1 MWKDY
6 SVNYLKKNKST
17 AVSIM
22 VAVLV
27 ASMFISFLCTLFY
40 NMWIDNVDRIKA
52 DEGDWQVKITSVL
65 SDDEIKTINNFANVD
80 KVVKSD
86 DLKSVD
92 IYFTKSSDIYKD
104 MPLIVEKLNIDDE
117 HIEYHSTLLQKQ
129 FIYSKE
135 KGEKPMPIE
144 LLYGAIILMMS
155 VSLIMIIK
163 NAFSFSMNTRIRQ
176 FGILQSIGA
185 TPKQLRAVMVQE
197 ALILSVPSVI
207 VGIATGVGLDA
218 LFIKY
223 ANSFTSQIGLQGA
236 KPHYH
241 ILLFIITFT
250 VTMLTVFIS
259 MWLPARKLS
268 KSESIELVKGQS
280 VKKVKKIRKYKLF
293 SKLFGVEGE
302 LARKSIY
309 VRRKEFRT
317 ASVCLMLSFFVLSIF
332 LNFMTISEIST
343 SNSYWKRYEN
353 AWDIMVEM
361 KGEEPDIQTLNSI
374 REMNGVS
381 SAIFYKTAAFQTVLT
396 DDNFSNELI
405 DKGSYKAMN
414 TDAKQ
419 NENGDYVIN
428 APVLVLDDDNFE
440 KYCADNNI
448 ENSKDNYPNSV
459 VINKIGGVLYY
470 DSDDSHSIPFMN
482 EDNSTLNLLSSKDG
496 EQVENKVNIIGYSQ
510 NVPQVR
516 KDFDRYSLLQ
526 VMSESS
532 YKAMINAPLAD
543 TAYININTKTE
554 DNLADIE
561 SEIKQIIDNDY
572 NYTIENRI
580 DAYKTNM
587 QMYEG
592 YKSIITII
600 CAIFACIGISN
611 VFANTLGYMQQ
622 RKREFAEYQSIGV
635 TPKSIAKILSI
646 EALVIGVRP
655 ILWSI
660 LFNILFILL
669 TTSDNGITL
678 SEFLSN
684 APILP
689 TILFAVIMLSAIA
702 LSYLISG
709 KKILNANIADVLKDD
724 TIK

>member
-17 AVSIM
+17 AVSIIA
-22 VAVLV
+22 AVLA

-40 NMWIDNVDRIKA
+40 NMRIDDIDRIKA
-52 DEGDWQVKITSVL
+52 DEGDWQVRVTAVL
-65 SDDEIKTINNFANVD
+65 SDDGIKTIENFANVD
-80 KVVKSD
+80 KVIQAE
-86 DLKSVD
+86 SVE
-92 IYFTKSSDIYKD
+92 IYFTKPSDIYKD
-104 MPLIVEKLNIDDE
+104 MPLIAEKLDIDSDE
-117 HIEYHSTLLQKQ
+117 IEYHSTLLQKQ

-135 KGEKPMPIE
+135 NGEKPMPIE
-144 LLYGAIILMMS
+144 LLYGAIILMMCA
-155 VSLIMIIK
+155 SLIMIIK

-176 FGILQSIGA
+176 LGILQSIGA
-185 TPKQLRAVMVQE
+185 TPKQLKTVMMQE
-197 ALILSVPSVI
+197 ALVLSIPSV
-207 VGIATGVGLDA
+207 VAGIAAGIGLAA

-223 ANSFTSQIGLQGA
+223 ANSLTAQIGLQGMNL
-236 KPHYH
+236 HYH
-241 ILLFIITFT
+241 IFLFIVTLI

-259 MWLPARKLS
+259 IWLPAKKLS
-268 KSESIELVKGQS
+268 KSESIELVKGQA
-280 VKKVKKIRKYKLF
+280 VKKVKRIRKYKLF

-309 VRRKEFRT
+309 IRKKEFRT

-353 AWDIMVEM
+353 AWDVMVEM
-361 KGEEPDIQTLNSI
+361 KGEEADIQALNSI
-374 REMNGVS
+374 RDVKGIS
-381 SAIFYKTAAFQTVLT
+381 SAVLYKVANFQTVLN
-396 DDNFSNELI
+396 DDNFSEELI
-405 DKGSYKAMN
+405 KKGSYKAMN

-419 NENGDYVIN
+419 NETGDYVLN

-440 KYCADNNI
+440 KYCAENNI
-448 ENSKDNYPNSV
+448 KNIKNNDPNSV
-459 VINKIGGVLYY
+459 VINKIGGVLYF
-470 DSDDSHSIPFMN
+470 DSDDSHSIPFTN
-482 EDNSTLNLLSSKDG
+482 ENNSILNLFSSKDG
-496 EQVENKVNIIGYSQ
+496 EQIENKVNVIGYSQ
-510 NVPQVR
+510 KVPQVR
-516 KDFDRYSLLQ
+516 KDFDKYSLLQ
-526 VMSESS
+526 IMSESS
-532 YKAMINAPLAD
+532 YKAMLNAPSAD
-543 TAYININTKTE
+543 TTYININTKTD

-561 SEIKQIIDNDY
+561 NEVKQALGDEF

-580 DAYKTNM
+580 DAYNTSM

-600 CAIFACIGISN
+600 CAILACIGISN

-646 EALVIGVRP
+646 EALVIGVKP

-660 LFNILFILL
+660 PFNILFILL

-702 LSYLISG
+702 LSYFISG

>member
-40 NMWIDNVDRIKA
+40 NMRIDDIDRIKA
-52 DEGDWQVKITSVL
+52 DEGNWQVRITAAL
-65 SDDEIKTINNFANVD
+65 SDDEIKTIENFANVY
-80 KVVKSD
+80 KVIQSE
-86 DLKSVD
+86 SVD
-92 IYFTKSSDIYKD
+92 IYFTKPSDIYED
-104 MPLIVEKLNIDDE
+104 MPLIAEKLNIDSDN
-117 HIEYHSTLLQKQ
+117 IEYHSTLLQKQ

-135 KGEKPMPIE
+135 DGEKPMPIE
-144 LLYGAIILMMS
+144 LLYGAIVLMMCA
-155 VSLIMIIK
+155 SLIMIIK

-176 FGILQSIGA
+176 LGILQSIGA
-185 TPKQLRAVMVQE
+185 TPKQLRVVMVQE
-197 ALILSVPSVI
+197 ALVLSIPSVI
-207 VGIATGVGLDA
+207 SGIAAGVGLDA

-223 ANSFTSQIGLQGA
+223 ANSLTAQIGLQGM
-236 KPHYH
+236 KLHYH
-241 ILLFIITFT
+241 ILLFIATFA
-250 VTMLTVFIS
+250 VTMLTVLVSI
-259 MWLPARKLS
+259 WLPARKLS
-268 KSESIELVKGQS
+268 KSESIELVKGQA
-280 VKKVKKIRKYKLF
+280 VKKVKRIRKYKLF

-309 VRRKEFRT
+309 VKRKEFRT

-343 SNSYWKRYEN
+343 NKSYWNRYEN
-353 AWDIMVEM
+353 VWDIMVEM
-361 KGEEPDIQTLNSI
+361 KGENPDSDTLNSI
-374 REMNGVS
+374 RKMDNVS
-381 SAIFYKTAAFQTVLT
+381 SAVLYKTVSFQTVLS
-396 DDNFSNELI
+396 DDIFSNELI
-405 DKGSYKAMN
+405 EKGGYKAIN
-414 TDAKQ
+414 SNANQ
-419 NENGDYVIN
+419 NENGDYIVN
-428 APVLVLDDDNFE
+428 APVLVLDDDSFN
-440 KYCADNNI
+440 KYCAENNI
-448 ENSKDNYPNSV
+448 KNIKNNFPNSV
-459 VINKIGGVLYY
+459 VVNKIGGVLYY
-470 DSDDSHSIPFMN
+470 DSNDSESIPFIKTAEN
-482 EDNSTLNLLSSKDG
+482 FSLNLSIQSASK
-496 EQVENKVNIIGYSQ
+496 KVNVIGYCK

-516 KDFDRYSLLQ
+516 KDFDKYSLLQ

-532 YKAMINAPLAD
+532 YNALTNVQTAD
-543 TAYININTKTE
+543 VSYININTNAD
-554 DNLADIE
+554 DNLAETENEVNQVFGD
-561 SEIKQIIDNDY
+561 KF
-572 NYTIENRI
+572 NYTIENRVN
-580 DAYKTNM
+580 AYTTNV
-587 QMYEG
+587 QMYNG

-600 CAIFACIGISN
+600 CAILACIGISN

-646 EALVIGVRP
+646 EALVIGVKP

-660 LFNILFILL
+660 PFNILFILL

-678 SEFLSN
+678 NDFLQS

-689 TILFAVIMLSAIA
+689 TILFAIIMLSAIA

-709 KKILNANIADVLKDD
+709 KKILNANIADVIKDD

>member
-17 AVSIM
+17 TVSIM

-40 NMWIDNVDRIKA
+40 NMRIDDIDRIKA
-52 DEGDWQVKITSVL
+52 DEGNWQVRITAAL
-65 SDDEIKTINNFANVD
+65 SDDEIKTIENFANVY
-80 KVVKSD
+80 KVIQSE
-86 DLKSVD
+86 SVD
-92 IYFTKSSDIYKD
+92 IYFTKPSDIYED
-104 MPLIVEKLNIDDE
+104 MPLIAEKLNIDSDN
-117 HIEYHSTLLQKQ
+117 IEYHSTLLQKQ

-135 KGEKPMPIE
+135 DGEKPMPIE
-144 LLYGAIILMMS
+144 LLYGAIVLMMCA
-155 VSLIMIIK
+155 SLIMIIK

-176 FGILQSIGA
+176 LGILQSIGA

-197 ALILSVPSVI
+197 AFVLSFPSVI
-207 VGIATGVGLDA
+207 VGIAAGVGLDA

-223 ANSFTSQIGLQGA
+223 ANSFTSQIGLRGA
-236 KPHYH
+236 NLHYH
-241 ILLFIITFT
+241 ILLFIATFA
-250 VTMLTVFIS
+250 VTMLTVLVSI
-259 MWLPARKLS
+259 WLPARKLS
-268 KSESIELVKGQS
+268 KSESIELVKGQA
-280 VKKVKKIRKYKLF
+280 VKKVKRIRKYKLF

-309 VRRKEFRT
+309 VKRKEFRT

-353 AWDIMVEM
+353 VWDIMVEM
-361 KGEEPDIQTLNSI
+361 KGENPDSDTLNSI
-374 REMNGVS
+374 RKMDNVS
-381 SAIFYKTAAFQTVLT
+381 SAVLYKTVSFQTVLS
-396 DDNFSNELI
+396 DDIFSNELI
-405 DKGSYKAMN
+405 EKGGYKAIN
-414 TDAKQ
+414 SNANQ
-419 NENGDYVIN
+419 NENGDYIVN
-428 APVLVLDDDNFE
+428 APVLVLDDDSFN
-440 KYCADNNI
+440 KYCAENNI
-448 ENSKDNYPNSV
+448 KNIKNNFPNSV
-459 VINKIGGVLYY
+459 VVNKIGGVLYY
-470 DSDDSHSIPFMN
+470 DSNDSESIPFIKTAEN
-482 EDNSTLNLLSSKDG
+482 FSLNLSIQSASK
-496 EQVENKVNIIGYSQ
+496 KVNVIGYCK

-516 KDFDRYSLLQ
+516 KDFDKYSLLQ

-532 YKAMINAPLAD
+532 YNALTNVQTAD
-543 TAYININTKTE
+543 VSYININTNAD
-554 DNLADIE
+554 DNLAETENEVNQVFGD
-561 SEIKQIIDNDY
+561 KF
-572 NYTIENRI
+572 NYTIENRVN
-580 DAYKTNM
+580 AYTTNV
-587 QMYEG
+587 QMYNG

-600 CAIFACIGISN
+600 CAILACIGISN

-646 EALVIGVRP
+646 EALVIGVKP

-660 LFNILFILL
+660 PFNILFILL

-678 SEFLSN
+678 NDFLQS

-689 TILFAVIMLSAIA
+689 TILFAIIMLSAIA

-709 KKILNANIADVLKDD
+709 KKILNANIADVIKDD

>member
-22 VAVLV
+22 AAVLA

-40 NMWIDNVDRIKA
+40 NMRIDDIDRIKA
-52 DEGDWQVKITSVL
+52 DEGDWQVRVTAVL
-65 SDDEIKTINNFANVD
+65 SDDEIKTIENFANVD
-80 KVVKSD
+80 KVIQAE
-86 DLKSVD
+86 SVE
-92 IYFTKSSDIYKD
+92 IYFTKPSDIYKD
-104 MPLIVEKLNIDDE
+104 MPLIAEKLDIDSDE
-117 HIEYHSTLLQKQ
+117 IEYHSTLLQKQ

-135 KGEKPMPIE
+135 NGEKPMPIE
-144 LLYGAIILMMS
+144 LLYGAIILMMCA
-155 VSLIMIIK
+155 SLIMIIK

-176 FGILQSIGA
+176 LGILQSIGA
-185 TPKQLRAVMVQE
+185 TPKQLKTVMMQE
-197 ALILSVPSVI
+197 ALVLSIPSV
-207 VGIATGVGLDA
+207 VAGIAAGIGLAA

-223 ANSFTSQIGLQGA
+223 ANSLTAQIGLQGMNL
-236 KPHYH
+236 HYH
-241 ILLFIITFT
+241 IFLFIVTLI

-259 MWLPARKLS
+259 IWLPAKKLS
-268 KSESIELVKGQS
+268 KSESIELVKGQA
-280 VKKVKKIRKYKLF
+280 VKKVKRIRKYKLF

-309 VRRKEFRT
+309 IRKKEFRT

-353 AWDIMVEM
+353 AWDVMVEM
-361 KGEEPDIQTLNSI
+361 KGEEADIQALNSI
-374 REMNGVS
+374 RDVKGIS
-381 SAIFYKTAAFQTVLT
+381 SAVLYKVANFQTVLN
-396 DDNFSNELI
+396 DDNFSEELI
-405 DKGSYKAMN
+405 KKGSYKAMN

-419 NENGDYVIN
+419 NETGDYVLN

-440 KYCADNNI
+440 KYCAENNI
-448 ENSKDNYPNSV
+448 KNIKNNDPNSV
-459 VINKIGGVLYY
+459 VINKIGGVLYF

-482 EDNSTLNLLSSKDG
+482 ENNSILNLFSSKDG
-496 EQVENKVNIIGYSQ
+496 EQIENKVNVIGYSQ
-510 NVPQVR
+510 KVPQVR
-516 KDFDRYSLLQ
+516 KDFDKYSLLQ
-526 VMSESS
+526 IMSESS
-532 YKAMINAPLAD
+532 YKAMLNAPSAD
-543 TAYININTKTE
+543 TTYININTKTD

-561 SEIKQIIDNDY
+561 NEVKQALGDEF

-580 DAYKTNM
+580 DAYNTSM

-600 CAIFACIGISN
+600 CAILACIGISN

-635 TPKSIAKILSI
+635 TPESIAKILSI
-646 EALVIGVRP
+646 EALVIGVKP

-660 LFNILFILL
+660 PFNILFILL

-702 LSYLISG
+702 LSYFISG

>member
-65 SDDEIKTINNFANVD
+65 SDEEIKTINNFANVD
-80 KVVKSD
+80 KVIQSD
-86 DLKSVD
+86 SVE
-92 IYFTKSSDIYKD
+92 IYFTKLSDIYND
-104 MPLIVEKLNIDDE
+104 MPLIAEKLNIDDE
-117 HIEYHSTLLQKQ
+117 YIEYHSTLLQKQ

-135 KGEKPMPIE
+135 NGEKPMPIE
-144 LLYGAIILMMS
+144 LLYGAIILMMC

-236 KPHYH
+236 KLHYH
-241 ILLFIITFT
+241 ILLFIVTFT

-268 KSESIELVKGQS
+268 KNESIELVKGQA

-343 SNSYWKRYEN
+343 SKSYWNRYEN
-353 AWDIMVEM
+353 VWDIMVEM
-361 KGEEPDIQTLNSI
+361 KGEEPNTQTLNSI
-374 REMNGVS
+374 RKIDGVS
-381 SAIFYKTAAFQTVLT
+381 SALLYKTASFQTMLN
-396 DDNFSNELI
+396 DEHFSDELI
-405 DKGSYKAMN
+405 EKGSYKAMN
-414 TDAKQ
+414 TDANQ

-428 APVLVLDDDNFE
+428 APVLVLDDDSFE
-440 KYCADNNI
+440 KYCAENDI
-448 ENSKDNYPNSV
+448 ENSKDNNPNSV

-470 DSDDSHSIPFMN
+470 DSDDSNSMPFMN
-482 EDNSTLNLLSSKDG
+482 ENNSTLNLFSSKDG
-496 EQVENKVNIIGYSQ
+496 EQVENKVNVIGYCQ

-526 VMSESS
+526 IMSESS
-532 YKAMINAPLAD
+532 YKAMTNAPSAD
-543 TAYININTKTE
+543 TTYININTKTD

-561 SEIKQIIDNDY
+561 SEVKQILGDDF
-572 NYTIENRI
+572 NYTVENRI
-580 DAYKTNM
+580 DAYNTNV
-587 QMYEG
+587 QMYDG

-600 CAIFACIGISN
+600 CAILACIGISN

-635 TPKSIAKILSI
+635 TPKSIAKILSL

-660 LFNILFILL
+660 PFNILFILL

-678 SEFLSN
+678 NEFLSK

-689 TILFAVIMLSAIA
+689 TILFAAIMLGTIA
-702 LSYLISG
+702 LSYFISG
-709 KKILNANIADVLKDD
+709 KRILNANIADVLKDD
-724 TIK
+724 AIK

>member
-40 NMWIDNVDRIKA
+40 NMRIDDIDRIKA
-52 DEGDWQVKITSVL
+52 DEGDWQVRITAAL
-65 SDDEIKTINNFANVD
+65 SDDDIKTIQTFANVD
-80 KVVKSD
+80 KVIQS
-86 DLKSVD
+86 KSVE
-92 IYFTKSSDIYKD
+92 IYFTKPSDIYND
-104 MPLIVEKLNIDDE
+104 MPLIAEKLNIDSDD
-117 HIEYHSTLLQKQ
+117 IEYHSTLLQKQ

-135 KGEKPMPIE
+135 NGEKPMPIE
-144 LLYGAIILMMS
+144 LLYGAIVLMMCA
-155 VSLIMIIK
+155 SLIMIIK

-176 FGILQSIGA
+176 LGILQSIGA
-185 TPKQLRAVMVQE
+185 TPKQLRTVMMQE
-197 ALILSVPSVI
+197 ALVLSIPSV
-207 VGIATGVGLDA
+207 VAGITAGIGLVA

-223 ANSFTSQIGLQGA
+223 ANSLTAQIGLQGMNL
-236 KPHYH
+236 HYH
-241 ILLFIITFT
+241 IVLFTVTFA

-259 MWLPARKLS
+259 IWLPARKLS
-268 KSESIELVKGQS
+268 KSESIELVKGQT
-280 VKKVKKIRKYKLF
+280 VKKVKKIRKYKFF

-353 AWDIMVEM
+353 VWDIMVKM

-374 REMNGVS
+374 RDVNGVS
-381 SAIFYKTAAFQTVLT
+381 SAVLYKVANFQTVLN
-396 DDNFSNELI
+396 DDNFSEELI
-405 DKGSYKAMN
+405 KKGSYKAMN
-414 TDAKQ
+414 TDTKQ
-419 NENGDYVIN
+419 NETGDYVIN
-428 APVLVLDDDNFE
+428 APVLILDDDSFD
-440 KYCADNNI
+440 KYCAKNDIKNI
-448 ENSKDNYPNSV
+448 KNNYPYSV
-459 VINKIGGVLYY
+459 VVNKIGGVLYF
-470 DSDDSHSIPFMN
+470 DSDDSKSIPFMN
-482 EDNSTLNLLSSKDG
+482 ENNSTLNLLSSKDG
-496 EQVENKVNIIGYSQ
+496 EQVENKVNVIGYSQ

-516 KDFDRYSLLQ
+516 KDFDKYSLLQ

-532 YKAMINAPLAD
+532 YKAMINAPSAD
-543 TAYININTKTE
+543 TTYININTKTD

-561 SEIKQIIDNDY
+561 SEIKQALADDS
-572 NYTIENRI
+572 NYTIENRVN
-580 DAYKTNM
+580 AYNTSM

-600 CAIFACIGISN
+600 CAILACIGISN

-646 EALVIGVRP
+646 EALVIGVKP

-660 LFNILFILL
+660 PFNVLFILL

-689 TILFAVIMLSAIA
+689 TILFAIIMLSAIA

>member
-40 NMWIDNVDRIKA
+40 NMRIDDIDRIKA
-52 DEGDWQVKITSVL
+52 DEGDWQVRITAAL
-65 SDDEIKTINNFANVD
+65 SDDEIKAIENFANVD
-80 KVVKSD
+80 KVIQSETIE
-86 DLKSVD
+86 
-92 IYFTKSSDIYKD
+92 IYFTKPSDIYDD
-104 MPLIVEKLNIDDE
+104 MPLIAQKLNIDSNE
-117 HIEYHSTLLQKQ
+117 IEYHSTLLQKQ

-135 KGEKPMPIE
+135 NGEKPMPIE
-144 LLYGAIILMMS
+144 LLYGAIVLMICA
-155 VSLIMIIK
+155 SLIMIIK

-176 FGILQSIGA
+176 LGILQSIGA
-185 TPKQLRAVMVQE
+185 TPKQLRAVMMQE
-197 ALILSVPSVI
+197 ALVLSIPSVI
-207 VGIATGVGLDA
+207 VGIAAGNGLVA

-223 ANSFTSQIGLQGA
+223 ANSLTAQIGLQGMNL
-236 KPHYH
+236 HYH
-241 ILLFIITFT
+241 IVLFIVTFA

-259 MWLPARKLS
+259 IWLPARKLS
-268 KSESIELVKGQS
+268 KNESIELVKGQA
-280 VKKVKKIRKYKLF
+280 VKKVKKIRNYKLF

-343 SNSYWKRYEN
+343 SKSYWNRYEN
-353 AWDIMVEM
+353 VWDIMVEV
-361 KGEEPDIQTLNSI
+361 KGENPDDEILDTI
-374 REMNGVS
+374 RKTENVS
-381 SAIFYKTAAFQTVLT
+381 SALLYKTTSFQIVLT
-396 DDNFSNELI
+396 ESDLSDELI
-405 DKGSYKAMN
+405 EKGGYKAMN
-414 TDAKQ
+414 SNAKQ
-419 NENGDYVIN
+419 NDNGDYAIN
-428 APVLVLDDDNFE
+428 APVLVLDDYSFE
-440 KYCADNNI
+440 QYCAENNI
-448 ENSKDNYPNSV
+448 KNIKDNYPNSV
-459 VINKIGGVLYY
+459 VVNKIGGVLYY
-470 DSDDSHSIPFMN
+470 DSDDSESIPFIKTA
-482 EDNSTLNLLSSKDG
+482 DDFSLDLLMHSDSEKIN
-496 EQVENKVNIIGYSQ
+496 VIGYSQ
-510 NVPQVR
+510 NVPQIR
-516 KDFDRYSLLQ
+516 KDFDKYSLLQ

-532 YKAMINAPLAD
+532 YNALTNVQTAD
-543 TAYININTKTE
+543 ASYININTNTD
-554 DNLADIE
+554 DNLAE
-561 SEIKQIIDNDY
+561 TENKVKQILGDKF
-572 NYTIENRI
+572 NYTIENRV
-580 DAYKTNM
+580 DAYDTNV
-587 QMYEG
+587 QMYNG

-600 CAIFACIGISN
+600 CVILACIGISN

-646 EALVIGVRP
+646 EALVIGVKP
-655 ILWSI
+655 ILLSI
-660 LFNILFILL
+660 PFNILFILL

-678 SEFLSN
+678 NEFLQN

-689 TILFAVIMLSAIA
+689 TILFALIMLSAIA
-702 LSYLISG
+702 LSYFISG

>member
-17 AVSIM
+17 AVSIIA
-22 VAVLV
+22 AVLA

-40 NMWIDNVDRIKA
+40 NMRIDDIDRIKA
-52 DEGDWQVKITSVL
+52 DEGDWQVRVTAVL
-65 SDDEIKTINNFANVD
+65 SDDEIKTIENFANVD
-80 KVVKSD
+80 KVIQAE
-86 DLKSVD
+86 SVE
-92 IYFTKSSDIYKD
+92 IYFTKPSDIYKD
-104 MPLIVEKLNIDDE
+104 MPLIAEKLDIDSDE
-117 HIEYHSTLLQKQ
+117 IEYHSTLLQKQ

-135 KGEKPMPIE
+135 NGEKPMPIE
-144 LLYGAIILMMS
+144 LLYGAIILMMCA
-155 VSLIMIIK
+155 SLIMIIK

-176 FGILQSIGA
+176 LGILQSIGA
-185 TPKQLRAVMVQE
+185 TPKQLKTVMMQE
-197 ALILSVPSVI
+197 ALVLSIPSV
-207 VGIATGVGLDA
+207 VAGIAAGIGLAA

-223 ANSFTSQIGLQGA
+223 ANSLTAQIGLQGMNL
-236 KPHYH
+236 HYH
-241 ILLFIITFT
+241 IFLFIVTLI

-259 MWLPARKLS
+259 IWLPAKKLS
-268 KSESIELVKGQS
+268 KSESIELVKGQA
-280 VKKVKKIRKYKLF
+280 VKKVKRIRKYKLF

-309 VRRKEFRT
+309 IRKKEFRT

-353 AWDIMVEM
+353 AWDVMVEM
-361 KGEEPDIQTLNSI
+361 KGEEADIQALNSI
-374 REMNGVS
+374 RDVKGIS
-381 SAIFYKTAAFQTVLT
+381 SAVLYKVANFQTVLN
-396 DDNFSNELI
+396 DDNFSEELI
-405 DKGSYKAMN
+405 KKGSYKAMN

-419 NENGDYVIN
+419 NETGDYVLN

-440 KYCADNNI
+440 KYCAENNI
-448 ENSKDNYPNSV
+448 KNIKNNDPNSV
-459 VINKIGGVLYY
+459 VINKIGGVLYF
-470 DSDDSHSIPFMN
+470 DSDDSHSIPFTN
-482 EDNSTLNLLSSKDG
+482 ENNSILNLFSSKDG
-496 EQVENKVNIIGYSQ
+496 EQIENKVNVIGYSQ
-510 NVPQVR
+510 KVPQVR
-516 KDFDRYSLLQ
+516 KDFDKYSLLQ
-526 VMSESS
+526 IMSESS
-532 YKAMINAPLAD
+532 YKAMLNAPSAD
-543 TAYININTKTE
+543 TTYININTKTD

-561 SEIKQIIDNDY
+561 NEVKQALGDEF

-580 DAYKTNM
+580 DAYNTSM

-600 CAIFACIGISN
+600 CAILACIGISN

-646 EALVIGVRP
+646 EALVIGVKP

-660 LFNILFILL
+660 PFNILFILL

-702 LSYLISG
+702 LSYFISG

>member
-52 DEGDWQVKITSVL
+52 DEGDWQARVTAVL
-65 SDDEIKTINNFANVD
+65 SDDEIKTIQSFANVD
-80 KVVKSD
+80 KVIQSD
-86 DLKSVD
+86 SVE
-92 IYFTKSSDIYKD
+92 IYFTKLADIYED
-104 MPLIVEKLNIDDE
+104 MPLIAEKLNIDDE

-135 KGEKPMPIE
+135 NGEKPMPIE
-144 LLYGAIILMMS
+144 LLYGAIILMMC

-176 FGILQSIGA
+176 LGILQSIGA
-185 TPKQLRAVMVQE
+185 TSKQLRAVMMQE
-197 ALILSVPSVI
+197 AFVLSVPSVL
-207 VGIATGVGLDA
+207 VGIAAGIGLDA

-223 ANSFTSQIGLQGA
+223 ANSLTAQIGFNGA
-236 KPHYH
+236 KLHYN
-241 ILLFIITFT
+241 IVLFIVTFA
-250 VTMLTVFIS
+250 VIMLTVFIS
-259 MWLPARKLS
+259 IWLPARKLS
-268 KSESIELVKGQS
+268 KSESIELVKGQT
-280 VKKVKKIRKYKLF
+280 VKKVKRIRKYKLF

-302 LARKSIY
+302 LARKSIH

-317 ASVCLMLSFFVLSIF
+317 ASVCLMLSFFALSIF

-343 SNSYWKRYEN
+343 SKSYWNRYEN
-353 AWDIMVEM
+353 VWDIMVEM
-361 KGEEPDIQTLNSI
+361 KGEEADIQTLNSI

-381 SAIFYKTAAFQTVLT
+381 SALLYKIANFQTMLN
-396 DDNFSNELI
+396 DEHFSDELI
-405 DKGSYKAMN
+405 KKGSYKAMN

-459 VINKIGGVLYY
+459 VVNKIGGVLYY
-470 DSDDSHSIPFMN
+470 ESDDSRSIPFMN
-482 EDNSTLNLLSSKDG
+482 EDNLTLNLFSTKDG
-496 EQVENKVNIIGYSQ
+496 EQIKNKVNVIGYSQ

-532 YKAMINAPLAD
+532 YKTMINAPLAD
-543 TAYININTKTE
+543 TVYININTETD

-561 SEIKQIIDNDY
+561 NEVKQILGDDF
-572 NYTIENRI
+572 NYTVENRI
-580 DAYKTNM
+580 NAYNTNV

-600 CAIFACIGISN
+600 CAILACIGISN

-660 LFNILFILL
+660 PFNVLFILL

-678 SEFLSN
+678 SEFLSK

-689 TILFAVIMLSAIA
+689 TILFAIVMLSAIA
-702 LSYLISG
+702 LSYYISG